1 MPSPEPL
8 PESSSQRGSLDGSS
22 PGKPSLVVILGSTAV
37 GKTALAIDLA
47 KRLNGEIISADSRLF
62 YQGMDIGTAKPTL
75 EERHRVPHH
84 LMDGTTPDQPW
95 SLAVFQRE
103 AQRLILDISRRGCLP
118 FLVGGTGQYIQ
129 AVTQAWDIP
138 KVLPDS
144 RLRHALEAWAA
155 EISPSGLHAR
165 LSLLDPQAA
174 SQMDPQNLRRTIRAL
189 EVILTTGKRF
199 SDQSQRG
206 ASPYR
211 LFQIG
216 LKLPRQELYARI
228 DDRISSMLRLG
239 LIDEVKTLLAQGYAP
254 DLPPFSAIGYRE
266 IIAYL
271 QGKVSLDEAIMLMK
285 RQSRVF
291 VRRQA
296 NWFKET
302 DPAIHW
308 FNAGVLPVDEI
319 EHLLRQ
325 WLLS

>member
-1 MPSPEPL
+1 MLSPDSRSGV
-8 PESSSQRGSLDGSS
+8 SSHSVSS
-22 PGKPSLVVILGSTAV
+22 EETLPGKPSLVVILGPTAV
-37 GKTALAIDLA
+37 GKTALAIELA
-47 KRLNGEIISADSRLF
+47 GRLHGEIISADSRLF
-62 YQGMDIGTAKPTL
+62 YQGMDIGTAKPTQ
-75 EERHRVPHH
+75 EERQRVPHH
-84 LMDGTTPDQPW
+84 LIDVTTPDQPW

-103 AQRLILDISRRGCLP
+103 AQRLILDISRRGRLP
-118 FLVGGTGQYIQ
+118 VLVGGTGQYIH

-138 KVLPDS
+138 KVLPDF
-144 RLRHALEAWAA
+144 RLRRVLEAWAA
-155 EISPSGLHAR
+155 EVTPLGLHAR

-174 SQMDPQNLRRTIRAL
+174 GQMDPQNLRRTIRAL
-189 EVILTTGKRF
+189 EVIFTTGRRF

-206 ASPYR
+206 SSPYR

-216 LKLPRQELYARI
+216 LKLPRQELYARL
-228 DDRISSMLRLG
+228 DERINSMLRLG
-239 LIDEVKTLLAQGYAP
+239 LVDEVKDLLAQGYAP

-271 QGKVSLDEAIMLMK
+271 QGNISLEEAVMLMK

-308 FNAGVLPVDEI
+308 FNAEVQAADKI
-319 EHLLRQ
+319 EHILRQ
-325 WLLS
+325 WLSL